1 MKIRNCCIVALSIP
15 TAILYAAPSYAVTPR
30 EMLTQAAFQVAD
42 KDRALAEV
50 RQAIA
55 MAEAQLATDPGNYEA
70 QMQRAAGLGYR
81 AKLTRNA
88 GDAKTSRRLFEALAS
103 TNPRDPEAQMLIAGW
118 HLDAISDL
126 GGMLAGAVLGAKR
139 AAGTAAL
146 DRAVARLLSGDRRA
160 DAHPA
165 RSERR
170 RRGAFARR
178 ERRIVAGAVTAR
190 SRRQAQR
197 RGAPGPAARG
207 RWQSGGG
214 FGEEIAAVRTARLG
228 GSTAGGI
235 AGAHV
240 GAAPARAQKKEPSG
254 FPPGPFLR
262 DATHTR

>member
-146 DRAVARLLSGDRRA
+146 DRAVAMGRTRAFFPGIAALMRIRLDPSD
-160 DAHPA
+160 
-165 RSERR
+165 
-170 RRGAFARR
+170 
-178 ERRIVAGAVTAR
+178 VAGAR
-190 SRRQAQR
+190 SLAES
-197 RGAPGPAARG
+197 AASLPV
-207 RWQSGGG
+207 QSPLDRVAKRSAEALLVPLRAGDGKAAAALAKKLLP
-214 FGEEIAAVRTARLG
+214 FGRLG
-228 GSTAGGI
+228 
-235 AGAHV
+235 
-240 GAAPARAQKKEPSG
+240 
-254 FPPGPFLR
+254 
-262 DATHTR
+262 